1 MPAQSCATVMKKPTP
16 AAAARAIDAQTLALM
31 EEFFQHARKFQ
42 ATHPGDHDPRKIF
55 EAWSI
60 QKIAALQFTVLQLGD
75 AINELA
81 SLMRRK

>member
-1 MPAQSCATVMKKPTP
+1 MKKPTP
-16 AAAARAIDAQTLALM
+16 AAAARTIDAQTHELM
-31 EEFFQHARKFQ
+31 QEFFQHARKFP

-81 SLMRRK
+81 ALMRRK